1 MTYDLNFFKEQPGV
15 EIDMQ
20 AAYEQL
26 SLEKDVPG
34 LAELPVERMLA
45 RIKELYPDEWTQYG
59 DGHWEST
66 EDALEVMLTP
76 YFLRVDFPGLGREDL
91 EAMMELAREFD
102 CPLYDPQTGERF
114 EVK

>member
-1 MTYDLNFFKEQPGV
+1 
-15 EIDMQ
+15 
-20 AAYEQL
+20 
-26 SLEKDVPG
+26 
-34 LAELPVERMLA
+34 
-45 RIKELYPDEWTQYG
+45 
-59 DGHWEST
+59 
-66 EDALEVMLTP
+66 MLTP

>member
-15 EIDMQ
+15 EID
-20 AAYEQL
+20 ALAVYEQL
-26 SLEKDVPG
+26 CDEHEVPG
-34 LAELPVERMLA
+34 LVELPVERMLA
-45 RIKELYPDEWTQYG
+45 RIKEMYPDEWTQYD
-59 DGHWEST
+59 DGHWESS
-66 EDALEVMLTP
+66 EDVIEVTSRP
-76 YFLRVDFPGLGREDL
+76 CFLRVDFPALGREDL